1 MRSIK
6 GLVCNSLV
14 RGLAL
19 AVAAIG
25 FIAAMSAATPA
36 EAAKR
41 VALVIG
47 NDTYKNVPALQKAIS
62 DAKAVG
68 ETLKGLGFQVI
79 ASENVSQRSMNE
91 ALAALDRIIEP
102 GDVAFFFFAGHGY
115 EIRGLNYLLPVDV
128 PAATFGQEE
137 LVRDASF
144 AVDRLVERMQS
155 RGAATIILALDA
167 CRNNPFERAGT
178 RSLGG
183 AAGLAAMQAPE
194 GVFVIYSAG
203 TKQEA
208 LDRLSDNDGDKNSV
222 FTRNFIKQLGTP
234 GLSMVQVAKRTQAD
248 VKQLALTVKHD
259 QTPAYYDQ
267 IVGDLILK
275 PGDGQRVIE
284 PVAQPRQQVAVLP
297 PQQNVQRVLAPQSND
312 NNPVVNAP
320 LVSFTRSNS
329 GWHGNISLPEAATAI
344 AWRFGEGGP
353 FRETGVL
360 DVLDQRT
367 GRRMPNPSFELDSDT
382 PSGTVYV
389 RYVDPAGVQVG
400 PFAIAFEPTS
410 ALVREQMRTINMISG
425 SWLSFRDFNGVI
437 LYYTMLVSY
446 RCAIKELRIGLDKAT
461 PDQPLPLPACDEKNP
476 HALPGNFNP
485 YLKVA
490 PTTRS
495 VSAQIIFQDGS
506 RSDIK
511 QFKR

>member
-1 MRSIK
+1 MHSIY
-6 GLVCNSLV
+6 GLVRSFALMLMAF
-14 RGLAL
+14 GLL
-19 AVAAIG
+19 
-25 FIAAMSAATPA
+25 AATPA
-36 EAAKR
+36 AAAKR

-47 NDTYKNVPALQKAIS
+47 NDGYKNVPALQKAIS

-68 ETLKGLGFQVI
+68 ETLKGLGFQVVV
-79 ASENVSQRSMNE
+79 AENASQRVMNE
-91 ALAALDRIIEP
+91 ALGALDRLIEA

-144 AVDRLVERMQS
+144 AVDRLVERMQA
-155 RGAATIILALDA
+155 RGAGTIILALDA

-178 RSLGG
+178 RALGG
-183 AAGLAAMQAPE
+183 SAGLAAMQAPE

-203 TKQEA
+203 TKQQA
-208 LDRLSDNDGDKNSV
+208 LDRLSDTDGDRNSV

-234 GLSMVQVAKRTQAD
+234 GLSMVQVAKRTQAE
-248 VKQLALTVKHD
+248 VKQLALSVKHD

-275 PGDGQRVIE
+275 PGDGKEVIE
-284 PVAQPRQQVAVLP
+284 PVAQPRQKVAALP
-297 PQQNVQRVLAPQSND
+297 PQQNVQRILAPPGAD

-320 LVSFTRSNS
+320 LVSFTRSNA

-353 FRETGVL
+353 FKETGVL

-367 GRRMPNPSFELDSDT
+367 GRRMPNPSFELDGDT

-389 RYVDPAGVQVG
+389 RYTDPAGVQVG

-425 SWLSFRDFNGVI
+425 SWLSFRDFNGVL
-437 LYYTMLVSY
+437 LYYTTLVSY
-446 RCAIKELRIGLDKAT
+446 RCAIKELRIGLDKTT
-461 PDQPLPLPACDEKNP
+461 PDQVVPLPPCDEKNP
-476 HALPGNFNP
+476 HALPGTFTP
-485 YLKVA
+485 YMKVA
-490 PTTRS
+490 PATRS
-495 VSAQIIFQDGS
+495 VSAQIVFQDGS
-506 RSDIK
+506 RSDVK
-511 QFKR
+511 QFRR

>member
-1 MRSIK
+1 MHFAN
-6 GLVCNSLV
+6 GVVCNSLV
-14 RGLAL
+14 RGLML
-19 AVAAIG
+19 AVAAMA
-25 FIAAMSAATPA
+25 FIAAMVAATPV

-47 NDTYKNVPALQKAIS
+47 NDTYKNVPPLQKAIS

-183 AAGLAAMQAPE
+183 SAGLAAMQAPE

-208 LDRLSDNDGDKNSV
+208 LDRLSDNDGDRNSV

-267 IVGDLILK
+267 IVGDLILR
-275 PGDGQRVIE
+275 PGDGQQVIE

-297 PQQNVQRVLAPQSND
+297 PQQNVQRMLAPQSND

-320 LVSFTRSNS
+320 LVSFTRSNA

-353 FRETGVL
+353 FKETGVL

-367 GRRMPNPSFELDSDT
+367 GRRMPNPSFELDGDT
-382 PSGTVYV
+382 PAGTVYV

-446 RCAIKELRIGLDKAT
+446 RCAIKELRIGLDKTT
-461 PDQPLPLPACDEKNP
+461 PDQVLSLPPCDEKNP

-485 YLKVA
+485 YMKVA